1 MTEDEKQQ
9 QNSEQSGVTQVQ
21 IFEALQKILLDNL
34 EINRQNTDAIKD
46 SVSIA
51 KELEAPFNLTDEA
64 AKRITKTTSELS
76 SLGATINSQIKERS
90 NFQNTSASIE
100 KDIFKN
106 AHLSANLANEKFEID
121 KKGAEA
127 AAAGNEEAARAFAD
141 ISKGMEAQ
149 ISQASDIDAALKQE
163 LKQRKN
169 IENAV
174 GLTGQSLGI
183 INKFTGG
190 QLTDLDAIKKA
201 TIDRLAAL
209 EKAGDLEDGLGGKM
223 QGFAIQVHEIGKS
236 IMKNMSDPLV
246 ILQQLMNFS
255 DQTRDLQRGLGIS
268 GKEARKFRNDLSM
281 AAHTSGDLLATS
293 VGLLEANQKLNQVR
307 GTGVMFTEKQL
318 LDTNRLLK
326 ASVLTEESAGELS
339 RLANVTGQGIREAYL
354 NQIDGVLAAEQESGV
369 RLDIKGT
376 LEATNKISGQ
386 IRAQLGAN
394 PALIAESVAQAKA
407 LGMELEEVA
416 SAGRALLDFESSIS
430 NELEAE
436 LLLGKQLNLERARAA
451 ALTGD
456 YETLTKEINK
466 NVGDFYEFSKLNV
479 LQQDALAKS
488 VGMSTDALSDQLLQK
503 ADLNKLAQQAR
514 DEGRDDIAK
523 NLEQLSVG
531 DKLNANMDRL
541 KSIFGDI
548 LGIVTPIVEIFGT
561 MVQFI
566 SESTAAIV
574 ILSGALGAMAAKQ
587 AYSAVLSMGKAVADI
602 FSGNAKFGLP
612 GVAMSIGAVG
622 AMMAAISAVKSVK
635 LAEGGIIEPTPGGT
649 LATIG
654 EAGEAEA
661 VIPLSKLEQLG
672 FNNKMTPPPQL
683 EMNNKGINKD
693 DLVSALRTVENE
705 KSKQNL
711 IIREKDSN
719 YADANPMNNQGDSYQ
734 VKYETSFS

>member
-1 MTEDEKQQ
+1 MEEKDKISKED
-9 QNSEQSGVTQVQ
+9 
-21 IFEALQKILLDNL
+21 LDN
-34 EINRQNTDAIKD
+34 QQK
-46 SVSIA
+46 A
-51 KELEAPFNLTDEA
+51 KQ
-64 AKRITKTTSELS
+64 SELS
-76 SLGATINSQIKERS
+76 IKQVLNDQLKALKEIAGAKAESVDLSKQVLKFHREVDGYIGEEFDKTKEIVRENDAINKNLKHTARLEKEVRDEVSRLNELAQEGDELAGEEAQNLREKLETLGKIRAGLVEEGITRDQVNEKMGIFDNIIRGIKDIPFIGELGLADDLLKDMQLAAQNGKNVFVEGFKSIKSAFLEAIGPLIFAATI
-90 NFQNTSASIE
+90 
-100 KDIFKN
+100 
-106 AHLSANLANEKFEID
+106 
-121 KKGAEA
+121 
-127 AAAGNEEAARAFAD
+127 
-141 ISKGMEAQ
+141 
-149 ISQASDIDAALKQE
+149 
-163 LKQRKN
+163 
-169 IENAV
+169 
-174 GLTGQSLGI
+174 
-183 INKFTGG
+183 
-190 QLTDLDAIKKA
+190 
-201 TIDRLAAL
+201 
-209 EKAGDLEDGLGGKM
+209 
-223 QGFAIQVHEIGKS
+223 KS
-236 IMKNMSDPLV
+236 IMEISN
-246 ILQQLMNFS
+246 QL
-255 DQTRDLQRGLGIS
+255 RDIGRNLGLSKI
-268 GKEARKFRNDLSM
+268 EAGKFRVELGV
-281 AAHTSGDLLATS
+281 AAATAGDILATS
-293 VGLLEANQKLNQVR
+293 ENLIEANQQLNQIR
-307 GTGVMFTEKQL
+307 GTGVKFTTQQL

-326 ASVLTEESAGELS
+326 AEVLTVEAAGELS
-339 RLANVTGQGIREAYL
+339 RLASVTGQGIREAYL
-354 NQIDGVLAAEQESGV
+354 NQIEGVLAAEKESGV
-369 RLDIKGT
+369 RLDIKTT
-376 LEATNKISGQ
+376 LEATNKVSGQ

-407 LGMELEEVA
+407 LGMELEDVA
-416 SAGRALLDFESSIS
+416 SAGRALLDFESSIT

-436 LLLGKQLNLERARAA
+436 LLIGKQLNLERARAA

-456 YETLTKEINK
+456 YQTLTEEINK